1 MHEKSE
7 PMMPYKYH
15 PCQSNC
21 VSDNT
26 YLTWDINDYGPA
38 PLVLNIV
45 HDTIRNPTFRTTRWT
60 GNHMQL
66 TLMSIP
72 VGGDIG
78 MENHSEEDQFIR
90 VEQGEGL
97 LLMGDSPYN
106 FSFQQPVNDNCAVL
120 IPANTWHNIVNTGD
134 EPLKLYS
141 LYSPPEH
148 SSGTVHWKQSD
159 SVAEE

>member
-7 PMMPYKYH
+7 PMIPYNCFT
-15 PCQSNC
+15 CQSNC
-21 VSDNT
+21 ISDNA
-26 YLTWDINDYGPA
+26 YLTWDANDYGPA

-45 HDTIRNPTFRTTRWT
+45 HDTLRNPSFRTTRWT

-72 VGGDIG
+72 VDGDIG
-78 MENHSEEDQFIR
+78 LENHPEVDQFIR
-90 VEQGEGL
+90 VERGEGL

-106 FSFQQPVNDNCAVL
+106 LSIQQSVNSNCAVL
-120 IPANTWHNIVNTGD
+120 IPANTWHNIINTGQ

-141 LYSPPEH
+141 IYAPIQH
-148 SSGTVHWKQSD
+148 SHGTVHWNKAD
-159 SVAEE
+159 SEAEE